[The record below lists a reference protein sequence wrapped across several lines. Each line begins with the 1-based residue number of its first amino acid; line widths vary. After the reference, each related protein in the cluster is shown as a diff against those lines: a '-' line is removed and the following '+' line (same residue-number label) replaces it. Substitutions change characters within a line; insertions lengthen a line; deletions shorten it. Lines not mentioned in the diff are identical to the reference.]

1 MQTNLAKKHERSK
14 MALTV
19 AFVVICIVYVLP
31 ILIVL
36 MNSFKSNAAVNTETF
51 ALPNEN
57 SFVGLQNYIKGMTF
71 GNYPFIKAVLYSLF
85 ITLASSAL
93 ILLCTS
99 MAAWYVSR
107 VGSLVS
113 KIIYYL
119 CVFSMVVPFQMVMFT
134 LSRTAEQVKLP
145 YFSFTSMAFA
155 KIGLNTPWTIP
166 IVYLG
171 FGAGLA
177 VFMFSGFVKTI
188 PLEIEEAAVIDGCG
202 PLRTFFLVVLP
213 MMKPTFISVGVL
225 EIMWVWNDFLLPY
238 LVLDRTKYMTIPIV
252 IQHLKGSYGQVDMGA
267 TMALILLI
275 ILPVIVFYLCCQKH
289 IIKGVA
295 AGAVKG

>member
-1 MQTNLAKKHERSK
+1 MQTSLAKKHTRSK
-14 MALTV
+14 TVMTV
-19 AFVVICIVYVLP
+19 AFAVICIIYVLP
-31 ILIVL
+31 VVAVVI
-36 MNSFKSNAAVNTETF
+36 NSFKLNTYVKTDTF
-51 ALPNEN
+51 SLPNEE
-57 SFVGLQNYIKGMTF
+57 SFAGWSNYIKGMTF
-71 GNYPFIKAVLYSLF
+71 GNYPFWKSAFYSVF
-85 ITLASSAL
+85 ITVVSSAL

-99 MAAWYVSR
+99 MAAWYIAR
-107 VGSLVS
+107 VNS
-113 KIIYYL
+113 KLCRVIYYL

-134 LSRTAEQVKLP
+134 LSRTANKLH
-145 YFSFTSMAFA
+145 
-155 KIGLNTPWTIP
+155 LDTPWTIP

-177 VFMFSGFVKTI
+177 VFMFSGFVKSI

-267 TMALILLI
+267 TMALILLS
-275 ILPVIVFYLCCQKH
+275 ILPVIIFYLLCQKH